1 MQDDGVLLTPSR
13 ESGRASSASG
23 PCGSGSGSRAGSGGR
38 RSSGAQAAQAKQR
51 AKAPAAAAGVGT
63 CVYDKKEQA
72 ALKLSPPAAATK
84 LRAQS
89 VKEFA
94 AEASLS
100 KALASAAKVEKDA
113 GPPEPGPGPEARGGD
128 DLVPRC
134 DPSLDVLRHR
144 VKIAKMFLSKDSDR
158 LKDKEF
164 KKEAMELLMDDP
176 YFKDMEDPSITSDIL
191 MSLGQLTN
199 FREIRSKLLPTSAVV
214 VEKFRNHASCLR
226 LLSAVARSILCEV
239 DSWRSTVAAER
250 KAVADEQKAREKED
264 KKTKL
269 EEEKRLKKE
278 RDSSRLRV
286 CWGWS
291 GFMFS

>member
-13 ESGRASSASG
+13 ESSRASSAAG

-51 AKAPAAAAGVGT
+51 AKAPAAVAGVGT

-94 AEASLS
+94 AAEASLS
-100 KALASAAKVEKDA
+100 KALAAAAKVEKDA
-113 GPPEPGPGPEARGGD
+113 GPLEPGPGPEARGGD

-176 YFKDMEDPSITSDIL
+176 YFKDMEDPTITSDIL

-199 FREIRSKLLPTSAVV
+199 FREIRSKLLPTSAAV

-239 DSWRSTVAAER
+239 DSWRSTVGGRKKGRSRRAKGPRER
-250 KAVADEQKAREKED
+250 GEKD
-264 KKTKL
+264 QT
-269 EEEKRLKKE
+269 
-278 RDSSRLRV
+278 
-286 CWGWS
+286 
-291 GFMFS
+291 